1 MISLRFDDCKISQ
14 YDIGYNLL
22 KKNDLKAVM
31 FPIGKRTGHRDYIKM
46 GQLLEMQSNGI
57 EIGYHTYSHIDISTL
72 SEQELELETNPNE
85 FKQAGLNIKS
95 FAIPFSKGSD
105 DNQLVQTLTN
115 KMKYENICGIPNN
128 KATKIGVK
136 PLIFSNY
143 NIDYRTDLKELENM
157 LNNIIENKLF
167 LVISFHK
174 ITKSIDEI
182 QPNDITSI
190 DLNKF
195 INVIDLISKKKQEEG
210 LIDVTFQ
217 EYNIICKDFNK
228 D

>member
-1 MISLRFDDCKISQ
+1 
-14 YDIGYNLL
+14 
-22 KKNDLKAVM
+22 
-31 FPIGKRTGHRDYIKM
+31 
-46 GQLLEMQSNGI
+46 
-57 EIGYHTYSHIDISTL
+57 
-72 SEQELELETNPNE
+72 
-85 FKQAGLNIKS
+85 
-95 FAIPFSKGSD
+95 
-105 DNQLVQTLTN
+105 
-115 KMKYENICGIPNN
+115 MKYENICGIPNN